1 LAKAKKARLKVDEV
15 PMTVYEVRKSRF
27 MKLIRLPYLAAISL
41 IEIIKIKY
49 MNIKWKP
56 KLNYGKAFS

>member
-41 IEIIKIKY
+41 IEIAKIKTSGY
-49 MNIKWKP
+49 
-56 KLNYGKAFS
+56 